1 MGKIEEYLDRAKKL
15 ADEAGEV
22 AKNAAEEA
30 VGRAK
35 ELADER
41 GKVREL
47 MNDAKEQ
54 TAAYSMNAK
63 EKVQGL
69 IQDAKAGKEIQ
80 QGITELEALQEV
92 EGSILYTMEL
102 QTITNYLKS
111 TYLIIRDKRLDDES
125 VADEIRKVAEK
136 VQPAGESAE
145 ELTEEQQAIEK
156 VKAIA
161 FDACIRALDSLK
173 A

>member
-15 ADEAGEV
+15 AEEAGEV
-22 AKNAAEEA
+22 AKNATEEA

-35 ELADER
+35 DFMDEHEQV
-41 GKVREL
+41 KEVVK
-47 MNDAKEQ
+47 NAKNQ
-54 TAAYSMNAK
+54 TASYAFDAK

-69 IQDAKAGKEIQ
+69 IQDARAGKEIQ
-80 QGITELEALQEV
+80 QGITELEALEEV

-125 VADEIRKVAEK
+125 VADEIKKVAEK

-145 ELTEEQQAIEK
+145 EMTEEQQAIEK
-156 VKAIA
+156 AKAIA
-161 FDACIRALDSLK
+161 FDACIRALDSMK

>member
-15 ADEAGEV
+15 AEEAGEV
-22 AKNAAEEA
+22 AKTATGEA

-35 ELADER
+35 ELAEER
-41 GKVREL
+41 SKVKEL
-47 MNDAKEQ
+47 MNGAKEQ

-80 QGITELEALQEV
+80 QGISELEALEEV

-125 VADEIRKVAEK
+125 VADEIKKVAEK
-136 VQPAGESAE
+136 VQPAGGSVE
-145 ELTEEQQAIEK
+145 EMTEEQQAIEK
-156 VKAIA
+156 AKAIA
-161 FDACIRALDSLK
+161 FDACIRALDSMK

>member
-15 ADEAGEV
+15 AEEAGEV
-22 AKNAAEEA
+22 AKNATEEA

-80 QGITELEALQEV
+80 QGITELEAIQEV

-125 VADEIRKVAEK
+125 VADEIKKVAEK
-136 VQPAGESAE
+136 VQPAGGSVE
-145 ELTEEQQAIEK
+145 EMTEEQQAIEK
-156 VKAIA
+156 AKAIA
-161 FDACIRALDSLK
+161 FDACIRALDSMK